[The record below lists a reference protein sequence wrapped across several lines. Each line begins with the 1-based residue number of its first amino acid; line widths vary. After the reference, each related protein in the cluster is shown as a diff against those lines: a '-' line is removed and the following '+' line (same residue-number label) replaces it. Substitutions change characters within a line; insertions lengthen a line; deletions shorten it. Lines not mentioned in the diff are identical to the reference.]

1 MNESILTSNGIMHFS
16 LYYRIGSNEIS
27 EATIVPVAVFVLA
40 ATFQN
45 WPFHAVHSPNT
56 FDQVLALNLSV
67 ATSPI
72 C

>member
-1 MNESILTSNGIMHFS
+1 MHF
-16 LYYRIGSNEIS
+16 ITGGSNN
-27 EATIVPVAVFVLA
+27 ATIVPAAVFVPA

-67 ATSPI
+67 ATSPV